1 MTDKLRKVMTMQ
13 YNNKR
18 ELVDY
23 REAYFHCFG
32 LQEADA
38 GLSESIA
45 IVEYIDDGV
54 VDCFYPICIR
64 FLDKPEV

>member
-1 MTDKLRKVMTMQ
+1 MRKVMTMQ

-32 LQEADA
+32 LQETD
-38 GLSESIA
+38 GGMSESIA
-45 IVEYIDDGV
+45 IVEYTDDGV
-54 VDCFYPICIR
+54 IDSFYPNSIR
-64 FLDKPEV
+64 FLDKPAE